1 LFPHQ
6 WELIND
12 ITAKI
17 TKVVIQQDKAVF
29 VYCGEH
35 RIDITDDVFDL
46 IDANVTI
53 KVNNFIEMRV
63 LLDSAIKR
71 LEKSIDDD
79 SIITK
84 IKKCRELLLDFKS

>member
-1 LFPHQ
+1 
-6 WELIND
+6 
-12 ITAKI
+12 
-17 TKVVIQQDKAVF
+17 
-29 VYCGEH
+29 
-35 RIDITDDVFDL
+35 
-46 IDANVTI
+46 
-53 KVNNFIEMRV
+53 MRV